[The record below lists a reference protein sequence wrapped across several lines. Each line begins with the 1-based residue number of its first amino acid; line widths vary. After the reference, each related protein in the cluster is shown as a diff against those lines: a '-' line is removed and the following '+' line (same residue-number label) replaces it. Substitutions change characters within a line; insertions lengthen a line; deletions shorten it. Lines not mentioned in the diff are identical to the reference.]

1 MKFVSMSLNGVS
13 YGMLLF
19 LVASGLTI
27 TFGLMRTLNLA
38 HGAFY
43 LLGGYL
49 AADLGAQLGDYWL
62 GLVAAVVLV
71 TGLGMVFER
80 TMLHRIPQELPQIVV
95 TIGFA
100 FVLGDLL
107 LVHYG
112 GAPRL
117 PPPPPGLEGA
127 AHLGSL
133 AFPKFRLALIVMG
146 LAVAALVGALLR
158 WTRVGSK
165 IRAAVDD
172 ERIAQSVGIRV
183 PLLFM
188 VTFGFGT
195 ALAAFAGALGG
206 AFGGLEIGNDFRVL
220 LLAIVVVVVGGLGSV
235 KGAFVGALA
244 IGLID
249 QYGKLFF
256 PEFALFTIYAP
267 VAVFLALRPQ
277 GLFGRRP

>member
-1 MKFVSMSLNGVS
+1 MSLNGVAF
-13 YGMLLF
+13 GMLLF

-27 TFGLMRTLNLA
+27 TFGMMRTLNLA

-49 AADLGAQLGDYWL
+49 AVDLRDRLGNYWL
-62 GLVAAVVLV
+62 GLLAAVVLV
-71 TGLGMVFER
+71 AGLGMLFER
-80 TMLHRIPQELPQIVV
+80 TILHRIPDTLPQILV
-95 TIGFA
+95 TIGLA

-107 LVHYG
+107 LIRYG
-112 GAPRL
+112 GVPQL

-133 AFPKFRLALIVMG
+133 TFPKFRLALIVIG
-146 LAVAALVGALLR
+146 LAVAASVGVLLR

-188 VTFGFGT
+188 LTFGFGT

-220 LLAIVVVVVGGLGSV
+220 LLAIVVVVVGGLGSL

-277 GLFGRRP
+277 GLFGRPE